1 MTQVQADVG
10 RDQEIAELRR
20 HLEVAWC
27 RESSAN
33 QDAWSPLLP
42 STGQCAVTALIVQ
55 DRFGGEIVRVEI
67 PGDSHYYNVVSGR
80 EVDLTRDQF
89 GTYSP
94 TSSAETRD
102 REYLLS
108 NQSTARRYRLLRER
122 LIDAEWGG

>member
-10 RDQEIAELRR
+10 LDRKIAELRR
-20 HLEVAWC
+20 RLEVAWC

-33 QDAWSPLLP
+33 PDAWSPFLP

-55 DRFGGEIVRVEI
+55 DRFGGKIVRVEI
-67 PGDSHYYNVVSGR
+67 PGDSHYYNVVSEQ

-94 TSSAETRD
+94 ISAAETRD
-102 REYLLS
+102 REYLLR
-108 NQSTARRYRLLRER
+108 NPSTATRYRLLRER
-122 LIDAEWGG
+122 LVDAEWDG

>member
-1 MTQVQADVG
+1 MTQVQADVD
-10 RDQEIAELRR
+10 RDQEISELRR

-33 QDAWSPLLP
+33 PDAWSPLLP

-55 DRFGGEIVRVEI
+55 DRFGGEIMRVEV

-80 EVDLTRDQF
+80 EVDLTRGQF

-94 TSSAETRD
+94 ASPAETRD

-108 NQSTARRYRLLRER
+108 NQSTARRYRLLKER
-122 LIDAEWGG
+122 LTDCEWDG